1 MSVDGE
7 IRDVLRAKA
16 DAIVRRAAGRLDRL
30 IHTDFVYVNAGG
42 RSFDKAGYIEFF
54 CSSGKIVFEEQR
66 VSDLTVQA
74 FPGTA
79 VATFIAHDRFVAGG
93 QTIEATY
100 QSLCVFIEGAQGWQ
114 WVAGQTKTSG

>member
-1 MSVDGE
+1 MNVQRE
-7 IRDVLRAKA
+7 IRDVLLARA
-16 DAIVRRAAGRLDRL
+16 DAIVRRAADCLDGL
-30 IHTDFVYVNAGG
+30 IHADFVYVNAGG
-42 RSFDKAGYIEFF
+42 RTFDKAGYIEFF

-66 VSDLTVQA
+66 VSDLTVQS

-79 VATFIAHDRFVAGG
+79 IATFIAHDRFVASG

-100 QSLCVFIEGAQGWQ
+100 QSLCVFIESAQGWQ